1 MNVAQITKLVL
12 VISIIFAVLMVA
24 FVTVKGK
31 KQDAAEKKKGKK
43 IVTCILLAVIIAANG
58 AIYAFNNI
66 INQHFSSVKVDDM
79 AVDDATTAS
88 KDITTRIEEEG
99 IVLLENKDNTLPL
112 NVEKNAKVNV
122 FGQSSTAIV
131 YGGAGSG
138 ASDETDNVTLQEG
151 LKQAGFDVNEDL
163 TKFYEDHKTKKKGQ
177 NVFNLKGGD
186 YNINEPAISEYSDK
200 LISDAKK
207 FSDTAVVV
215 FSRNGG
221 EGGDLPMDMAS
232 YTGGDAGKHYLE
244 LQSCEQEMLSMVE
257 KNFKHVI
264 VLVNSSNAMELG
276 FLEDKNVDAALWIG
290 GPGSTGC
297 VAVGEVLCGAVNP
310 SGRLVDTY
318 AYDLTTAP
326 AYYNAGNFTY
336 TSNGEDTSEHYVE
349 YAEGIYVGYRYYE
362 TRYVDNETGKC
373 DEDAYN
379 KVVQYPFGY
388 GLSYTTFEQKVT
400 HHEVKDGKINIEI
413 EVKNTGKVAGK
424 DVAQVYVTAPYENGG
439 VEKSFVELEGFAKTG
454 MLEPGKT
461 EKVTVSFDVEDMA
474 AYDYI
479 NQGCYVLE
487 KGTYEIKLMN
497 NAHDV
502 LDSFTYDVEDT
513 IVYNEDNARS
523 SDKTAAVNTFDFAAG
538 DVTYVSRSDWE
549 GTLPTE
555 RVEKKEAT
563 AEILDQLN
571 LDNIN
576 KLYVN
581 PSNEGDKITTGA
593 DNGLT
598 LSDMAGVPYD
608 DEKWDKL
615 LDELS
620 VDEMAKLMGYGGFS
634 TVEIASIDKV
644 ATIDIDGPAGLNALT
659 SDISGVQFPSEAVIG
674 STYNVELVDEMG
686 QTYAQEANAH
696 GVVGL
701 YAPGVNIHRTPFSG
715 RNFEYYSEDPV
726 LNGKL
731 GAAMTRGCNSMGVYC
746 YPKHFALN
754 DQETNRSG
762 VCVWSNEQA
771 MREIYLKAFEIVV
784 KEGNNH
790 GLMSSYNRIG
800 TVWSGGCKELLTN
813 VLRGEWGFEGAVATD
828 YANAKLL
835 NADQALMAGGDLM
848 LSTTGATLSDKVT
861 GSIEGQQKLRQASK
875 NVLYMVV
882 NSRAYTNPV
891 EMGFPYWILAQV
903 ALNIVLMLLV
913 VLRIFKKKKKKI
925 KIKIKIKE

>member
-1 MNVAQITKLVL
+1 MNVAQITKMVL

-79 AVDDATTAS
+79 AVDDTTAAS
-88 KDITTRIEEEG
+88 KEITTRIEEEG

-163 TKFYEDHKTKKKGQ
+163 TKFYEEHKTKKKGQ

-186 YNINEPAISEYSDK
+186 YNINEPATSEYSDK

-207 FSDTAVVV
+207 FSDTAIVV

-257 KNFKHVI
+257 KNFEHVI

-297 VAVGEVLCGAVNP
+297 VAVGEVLSGAINP

-326 AYYNAGNFTY
+326 AYYNAGDFTY

-362 TRYVDNETGKC
+362 TRYVDNATGKC
-373 DEDAYN
+373 DEDAYG

-388 GLSYTTFEQKVT
+388 GLSYTSFEQKIT

-424 DVAQVYVTAPYENGG
+424 DVAQVYVTAPYTNGG
-439 VEKSFVELEGFAKTG
+439 IEKSFVELEGFAKTG
-454 MLEPGKT
+454 MLEPGKS

-474 AYDYI
+474 AYDYVE
-479 NQGCYVLE
+479 QGCYVLE

-513 IVYNEDNARS
+513 IVYNENNARS
-523 SDKTAAVNTFDFAAG
+523 SDKTAAVNTFDFVAG
-538 DVTYVSRSDWE
+538 DVNYVSRSDWE

-800 TVWSGGCKELLTN
+800 TVWSGGCEALLTD

-913 VLRIFKKKKKKI
+913 VLRIFKKTKTK
-925 KIKIKIKE
+925 

>member
-1 MNVAQITKLVL
+1 MNVAQITKMMLI
-12 VISIIFAVLMVA
+12 ISIVFAVIMVV
-24 FVTVKGK
+24 FMIVKGK
-31 KQDAAEKKKGKK
+31 KQNAAEKRRGKK
-43 IVTCILLAVIIAANG
+43 VVTCILLAVIIAANG

-79 AVDDATTAS
+79 AVDDATAAS

-138 ASDETDNVTLQEG
+138 ASNETDNVTLQEG

-186 YNINEPAISEYSDK
+186 YNINEPATSEYSDK

-207 FSDTAVVV
+207 FSDTALVV

-257 KNFKHVI
+257 KNFEHVI

-326 AYYNAGNFTY
+326 AYYNAGDFTY
-336 TSNGEDTSEHYVE
+336 TSNGEDTNEHYVE

-439 VEKSFVELEGFAKTG
+439 VEKTFVELEGFAKTG

-513 IVYNEDNARS
+513 IVYDENHARS
-523 SDKTAAVNTFDFAAG
+523 TDQTAAVNTFDFAAG

-549 GTLPTE
+549 GTLPTA

-563 AEILDQLN
+563 VEILDQLN
-571 LDNIN
+571 LDHIS

-598 LSDMAGVPYD
+598 LSDMVGVPYD

-696 GVVGL
+696 GVVGI
-701 YAPGVNIHRTPFSG
+701 YAPGLNIHRTPFSG

-913 VLRIFKKKKKKI
+913 VLRIFKKKK
-925 KIKIKIKE
+925 IKE

>member
-1 MNVAQITKLVL
+1 MNVAQITKMVL

-257 KNFKHVI
+257 KNFEHVI

-297 VAVGEVLCGAVNP
+297 VAVGEVLSGAINP

-326 AYYNAGNFTY
+326 AYYNAGDFTY
-336 TSNGEDTSEHYVE
+336 TSNGEDTSEHYVD
-349 YAEGIYVGYRYYE
+349 YADGIYVGYRYYE
-362 TRYVDNETGKC
+362 TRYVDNATGKC
-373 DEDAYN
+373 DEDAYG

-388 GLSYTTFEQKVT
+388 GLSYTSFEQKIT

-424 DVAQVYVTAPYENGG
+424 DVAQVYVTAPYTNGG
-439 VEKSFVELEGFAKTG
+439 IEKSFVELEGFAKTG
-454 MLEPGKT
+454 MLEPGKS

-474 AYDYI
+474 AYDYVE
-479 NQGCYVLE
+479 QGCYVLE

-513 IVYNEDNARS
+513 IVYDENHARS
-523 SDKTAAVNTFDFAAG
+523 TDQTAAVNTFDFAAG
-538 DVTYVSRSDWE
+538 DMTYVSRSDWE
-549 GTLPTE
+549 GTLPTA

-571 LDNIN
+571 LDQII

-598 LSDMAGVPYD
+598 LSDMTGVPYD

-913 VLRIFKKKKKKI
+913 VLRIFKKKK
-925 KIKIKIKE
+925 IKIKIKE

>member
-1 MNVAQITKLVL
+1 MNVAQITKMVL

-232 YTGGDAGKHYLE
+232 YTGGDEGKHYLE

-257 KNFKHVI
+257 KNFEHVI

-297 VAVGEVLCGAVNP
+297 VAVGEVLSGAINP

-326 AYYNAGNFTY
+326 AYYNAGDFTY

-362 TRYVDNETGKC
+362 TRYVDNATGKC
-373 DEDAYN
+373 DEDAYG

-388 GLSYTTFEQKVT
+388 GLSYTSFEQKIT

-424 DVAQVYVTAPYENGG
+424 DVAQVYVTAPYTNGG
-439 VEKSFVELEGFAKTG
+439 IEKSFVELEGFAKTG
-454 MLEPGKT
+454 MLESGKS

-474 AYDYI
+474 AYDYVE
-479 NQGCYVLE
+479 QGCYVLE

-523 SDKTAAVNTFDFAAG
+523 SDKTAAVNTFDFVAG
-538 DVTYVSRSDWE
+538 DVNYVSRSDWE

-644 ATIDIDGPAGLNALT
+644 STIDIDGPAGLNALT

-701 YAPGVNIHRTPFSG
+701 YAPGLNIHRTPFSG

-861 GSIEGQQKLRQASK
+861 ESIEGQQKLRQASK

-913 VLRIFKKKKKKI
+913 VLRIFKKKK
-925 KIKIKIKE
+925 IKIKIKE

>member
-1 MNVAQITKLVL
+1 MSVAEITKMFLILSIVFAALMIVCLV
-12 VISIIFAVLMVA
+12 
-24 FVTVKGK
+24 VKSK
-31 KQDAAEKKKGKK
+31 KQKNAAERKKGR
-43 IVTCILLAVIIAANG
+43 IAVTCILLAVVIAANG

-88 KDITTRIEEEG
+88 RDITTKIEEEG
-99 IVLLENKDNTLPL
+99 VVLLENKDDTLPL
-112 NVEKNAKVNV
+112 NTEKNAKVNV
-122 FGQSSTAIV
+122 FGQSSVSLV

-138 ASDETDNVTLQEG
+138 ASDETDNVSLQDG
-151 LKQAGFDVNEDL
+151 LSQAGFEVNEDL
-163 TKFYEDHKTKKKGQ
+163 TNFYEDHKTKKKGQ

-186 YNINEPAISEYSDK
+186 YNINEPATSEYSDK
-200 LISDAKK
+200 LLSDAKA
-207 FSDTAVVV
+207 FSDTAIVV

-244 LQSCEQEMLSMVE
+244 LQTCEQEMLAMVE
-257 KNFKHVI
+257 ENFDHVI
-264 VLVNSSNAMELG
+264 VLINSSNAMELG
-276 FLEDKNVDAALWIG
+276 FLEDEKVDAALWIG

-297 VAVGEVLCGAVNP
+297 VAVGEVLSGAINP

-326 AYYNAGNFTY
+326 AYYNAGNFIY
-336 TSNGEDTSEHYVE
+336 TSNGEDTKEHYVE

-362 TRYVDNETGKC
+362 TRYVDNATGKC
-373 DEDAYN
+373 DEDAYSQ
-379 KVVQYPFGY
+379 VVQYPFGY
-388 GLSYTTFEQKVT
+388 GLSYTTFEQKIT
-400 HHEVKDGKINIEI
+400 GHEVKDGKINVEI

-424 DVAQVYVTAPYENGG
+424 DVAQVYVTAPYTNGG
-439 VEKSFVELEGFAKTG
+439 IEKSFVELEGFAKTG
-454 MLEPGKT
+454 VIEPGKS
-461 EKVTVSFDVEDMA
+461 EKVNVSFDVEDMA
-474 AYDYI
+474 AYDYTDK
-479 NQGCYVLE
+479 GCYVLD
-487 KGTYEIKLMN
+487 KGSYEIKLMN

-502 LDSFTYDVEDT
+502 IESFTYDVDDA
-513 IVYNEDNARS
+513 IVYDEDNARS
-523 SDKTAAVNTFDFAAG
+523 TDQTAAVNTFDFAAG

-555 RVEKKEAT
+555 RIETKEASSD
-563 AEILDQLN
+563 ILDQLN

-576 KLYVN
+576 SLYVN
-581 PSNEGDKITTGA
+581 PSNDGEKITTGA

-598 LSDMAGVPYD
+598 LSDMVGLSYD
-608 DEKWDKL
+608 DEKWEQL

-620 VDEMAKLMGYGGFS
+620 VDDMAKLMGYGGFS
-634 TVEIASIDKV
+634 TVEIASIGKV

-674 STYNVELVDEMG
+674 STYNVDLVDEMG
-686 QTYAQEANAH
+686 QTYAQEANAN

-701 YAPGVNIHRTPFSG
+701 YAPGLNIHRTPFSG

-771 MREIYLKAFEIVV
+771 IREIYLKAFEIVV

-800 TVWSGGCKELLTN
+800 TVWSGGCEQLLTT
-813 VLRGEWGFEGAVATD
+813 VLREEWGFEGAVATD

-848 LSTTGATLSDKVT
+848 LSTTGATLSDTVT
-861 GSIEGQQKLRQASK
+861 SSTEGQQKLRQAAK

-882 NSRAYTNPV
+882 NSRAYTDPV

-913 VLRIFKKKKKKI
+913 VLRIFKKKR
-925 KIKIKIKE
+925 

>member
-1 MNVAQITKLVL
+1 MNVAQITKMVL

-79 AVDDATTAS
+79 AVDDATAAS
-88 KDITTRIEEEG
+88 KEITTRIEEEG

-200 LISDAKK
+200 LISEAKK

-257 KNFKHVI
+257 KNFEHVI
-264 VLVNSSNAMELG
+264 VLINSSNAMELG
-276 FLEDKNVDAALWIG
+276 FLEDKNVDAALWVG

-297 VAVGEVLCGAVNP
+297 VAVGEVLSGAINP

-336 TSNGEDTSEHYVE
+336 TSNGEDTSGHYVE

-388 GLSYTTFEQKVT
+388 GLSYTSFEQKIT

-424 DVAQVYVTAPYENGG
+424 DVAQVYVTAPYVNGG
-439 VEKSFVELEGFAKTG
+439 IEKSFVELEGFAKTG
-454 MLEPGKT
+454 MLEPGKS

-474 AYDYI
+474 AYDYVE
-479 NQGCYVLE
+479 QGCYVLE

-523 SDKTAAVNTFDFAAG
+523 SDKTAAVNTFDFVAG
-538 DVTYVSRSDWE
+538 DVNYVSRSDWE

-800 TVWSGGCKELLTN
+800 TVWSGGCEALLTD

-848 LSTTGATLSDKVT
+848 LSTTGATLSDIVT
-861 GSIEGQQKLRQASK
+861 GSTEGQQKLRQASK

-882 NSRAYTNPV
+882 NSRAYTDPV

-913 VLRIFKKKKKKI
+913 VRRIFKKKKI
-925 KIKIKIKE
+925 KIKIKE

>member
-1 MNVAQITKLVL
+1 MNVAQITKMVL

-232 YTGGDAGKHYLE
+232 YTGGDEGKHYLE

-257 KNFKHVI
+257 KNFEHVI

-297 VAVGEVLCGAVNP
+297 VAVGEVLSGAINP

-326 AYYNAGNFTY
+326 AYYNAGDFTY

-362 TRYVDNETGKC
+362 TRYVDNATGKC
-373 DEDAYN
+373 DEDAYG

-388 GLSYTTFEQKVT
+388 GLSYTSFEQKIT

-424 DVAQVYVTAPYENGG
+424 DVAQVYVTAPYTNGG
-439 VEKSFVELEGFAKTG
+439 IEKSFVELEGFAKTG
-454 MLEPGKT
+454 MLEPGKS

-474 AYDYI
+474 AYDYAE
-479 NQGCYVLE
+479 QGCYVLE

-659 SDISGVQFPSEAVIG
+659 SDISGVQFPSETVIG

-861 GSIEGQQKLRQASK
+861 ESIEGQQKLRQASK

-913 VLRIFKKKKKKI
+913 VRRIFKKKNWQNRQTSL
-925 KIKIKIKE
+925 

>member
-1 MNVAQITKLVL
+1 MNVAQITKMVL

-362 TRYVDNETGKC
+362 MRYVDNETGKC

>member
-1 MNVAQITKLVL
+1 MNVAQITKLML
-12 VISIIFAVLMVA
+12 IISIVFAVIMVV
-24 FVTVKGK
+24 FMIVKGK
-31 KQDAAEKKKGKK
+31 KQNAAEKRRGKK
-43 IVTCILLAVIIAANG
+43 VVTCILLAIIIAANG
-58 AIYAFNNI
+58 AIYALNNI
-66 INQHFSSVKVDDM
+66 INQHFSSVKVDDV

-99 IVLLENKDNTLPL
+99 IVLLENKDNALPL
-112 NVEKNAKVNV
+112 NTEKNAKVNV

-151 LKQAGFDVNEDL
+151 LKQAGFEVNDDL
-163 TKFYEDHKTKKKGQ
+163 TQFYEDHKTKKKGQ

-186 YNINEPAISEYSDK
+186 YNINEPATSEYSDK

-207 FSDTAVVV
+207 FSDTAIVV

-257 KNFKHVI
+257 KNFEHVI

-297 VAVGEVLCGAVNP
+297 VAVGEVLSGAINP

-326 AYYNAGNFTY
+326 AYYNAGDFTY

-362 TRYVDNETGKC
+362 TRYVDNATGKC
-373 DEDAYN
+373 DEDAYG

-388 GLSYTTFEQKVT
+388 GLSYTSFEQKIT

-424 DVAQVYVTAPYENGG
+424 DVAQVYVTAPYTNGG
-439 VEKSFVELEGFAKTG
+439 IEKSFVELEGFAKTG
-454 MLEPGKT
+454 MIEPGKS

-474 AYDYI
+474 AYDYVD
-479 NQGCYVLE
+479 QGCYVLE

-538 DVTYVSRSDWE
+538 DVNYVSRSDWE

-674 STYNVELVDEMG
+674 STYNVDLVDEMG

-701 YAPGVNIHRTPFSG
+701 YAPGLNIHRTPFSG

-771 MREIYLKAFEIVV
+771 MREIYLKAFEIVA

-800 TVWSGGCKELLTN
+800 TVWSGGCEALLTN

-848 LSTTGATLSDKVT
+848 LSTTGATLSERVT
-861 GSIEGQQKLRQASK
+861 GSVEGQQKLRQAAK
-875 NVLYMVV
+875 DVLYMVV
-882 NSRAYTNPV
+882 NSRAYTDPV

-913 VLRIFKKKKKKI
+913 VLRVFKQKKI
-925 KIKIKIKE
+925 K

>member
-1 MNVAQITKLVL
+1 MNVAQITKLML
-12 VISIIFAVLMVA
+12 IISIVFAVIMVV
-24 FVTVKGK
+24 FMIVKGK
-31 KQDAAEKKKGKK
+31 KQNAAEKRRGKK
-43 IVTCILLAVIIAANG
+43 VVTCILLAIIIAANG
-58 AIYAFNNI
+58 AIYALNNI
-66 INQHFSSVKVDDM
+66 INQHFSSVKVNDV

-99 IVLLENKDNTLPL
+99 IVLLENKDNALPL
-112 NVEKNAKVNV
+112 NTEKNAKVNV

-138 ASDETDNVTLQEG
+138 ASDETNNVTLQEG
-151 LKQAGFDVNEDL
+151 LKQAGFEVNDDL

-186 YNINEPAISEYSDK
+186 YNINEPATSEYSDK

-207 FSDTAVVV
+207 FSDTAIVV

-257 KNFKHVI
+257 KNFEHVI

-297 VAVGEVLCGAVNP
+297 VAVGEVLSGAINP

-326 AYYNAGNFTY
+326 AYYNAGDFTY

-362 TRYVDNETGKC
+362 TRYVDNATGKC
-373 DEDAYN
+373 DEDAYG

-388 GLSYTTFEQKVT
+388 GLSYTSFEQKIT

-424 DVAQVYVTAPYENGG
+424 DVAQVYVTAPYTNGG
-439 VEKSFVELEGFAKTG
+439 IEKSFVELEGFAKTG
-454 MLEPGKT
+454 MIEPGKS

-474 AYDYI
+474 AYDYVD
-479 NQGCYVLE
+479 QGCYVLE

-538 DVTYVSRSDWE
+538 DVNYVSRNDWE

-571 LDNIN
+571 LENIN

-620 VDEMAKLMGYGGFS
+620 VDEMAKLMSYGGFS

-674 STYNVELVDEMG
+674 STYNVDLVDEMG

-701 YAPGVNIHRTPFSG
+701 YAPGLNIHRTPFSG

-771 MREIYLKAFEIVV
+771 MREIYLKAFEIVA

-800 TVWSGGCKELLTN
+800 TVWSGGCEALLTD

-848 LSTTGATLSDKVT
+848 LSTTGVALSERVT
-861 GSIEGQQKLRQASK
+861 GSVEGQQKLRQAAK
-875 NVLYMVV
+875 DVLYMVV
-882 NSRAYTNPV
+882 NSRAYTDPV

-913 VLRIFKKKKKKI
+913 VLRVFKQKKI
-925 KIKIKIKE
+925 K

>member
-1 MNVAQITKLVL
+1 MNVAQITKLML
-12 VISIIFAVLMVA
+12 IISIVFAVIMVV
-24 FVTVKGK
+24 FMIVKGK
-31 KQDAAEKKKGKK
+31 KQNAAEKRRGKK
-43 IVTCILLAVIIAANG
+43 VVTCILLAIIIAANG
-58 AIYAFNNI
+58 AIYALNNI
-66 INQHFSSVKVDDM
+66 INQHFSSVKVNDV

-99 IVLLENKDNTLPL
+99 IVLLENKDNALPL
-112 NVEKNAKVNV
+112 NTEKNAKVNV

-138 ASDETDNVTLQEG
+138 ASDETNNVTLQEG
-151 LKQAGFDVNEDL
+151 LKQAGFEVNDDL

-186 YNINEPAISEYSDK
+186 YNINEPATSEYSDK

-207 FSDTAVVV
+207 FSDTAIVV

-257 KNFKHVI
+257 KNFEHVI

-297 VAVGEVLCGAVNP
+297 VAVGEVLSGAINP

-326 AYYNAGNFTY
+326 AYYNAGDFTY

-362 TRYVDNETGKC
+362 TRYVDNATGKC
-373 DEDAYN
+373 DEDAYG

-388 GLSYTTFEQKVT
+388 GLSYTSFEQKIT

-424 DVAQVYVTAPYENGG
+424 DVAQVYVTAPYTNGG
-439 VEKSFVELEGFAKTG
+439 IEKSFVELEGFAKTG
-454 MLEPGKT
+454 MIEPGKS

-474 AYDYI
+474 AYDYVD
-479 NQGCYVLE
+479 QGCYVLE

-538 DVTYVSRSDWE
+538 DVNYVSRSDWE

-571 LDNIN
+571 LENIN

-620 VDEMAKLMGYGGFS
+620 VDEMAKLMSYGGFS

-674 STYNVELVDEMG
+674 STYNVDLVDEMG

-701 YAPGVNIHRTPFSG
+701 YAPGLNIHRTPFSG

-771 MREIYLKAFEIVV
+771 MREIYLKAFEIVA

-800 TVWSGGCKELLTN
+800 TVWSGGCEALLTD

-848 LSTTGATLSDKVT
+848 LSTTGVALSERVT
-861 GSIEGQQKLRQASK
+861 GSVEGQQKLRQAAK
-875 NVLYMVV
+875 DVLYMVV
-882 NSRAYTNPV
+882 NSRAYTDPV

-913 VLRIFKKKKKKI
+913 VLRVFKQKKI
-925 KIKIKIKE
+925 K

>member
-1 MNVAQITKLVL
+1 MNVAQITKMVL

-257 KNFKHVI
+257 KNFEHVI

-297 VAVGEVLCGAVNP
+297 VAVGEVLSGAINP

-326 AYYNAGNFTY
+326 AYYNAGDFTY

-362 TRYVDNETGKC
+362 TRYVDNATGKC
-373 DEDAYN
+373 DEDAYG

-388 GLSYTTFEQKVT
+388 GLSYTSFEQKIT

-424 DVAQVYVTAPYENGG
+424 DVAQVYVTAPYTNGG
-439 VEKSFVELEGFAKTG
+439 IEKSFVELEGFAKTG
-454 MLEPGKT
+454 MLEPGKS

-474 AYDYI
+474 AYDYVE
-479 NQGCYVLE
+479 QGCYVLE

-513 IVYNEDNARS
+513 IVYDENHARS
-523 SDKTAAVNTFDFAAG
+523 TDQTAAVNTFDFAAG
-538 DVTYVSRSDWE
+538 DMTYVSRSDWE
-549 GTLPTE
+549 GTLPTA

-571 LDNIN
+571 LDQII

-598 LSDMAGVPYD
+598 LSDMTGVPYD

-913 VLRIFKKKKKKI
+913 VLRIFKKKK
-925 KIKIKIKE
+925 IKIKIKE

>member
-1 MNVAQITKLVL
+1 MNVAQITKLML
-12 VISIIFAVLMVA
+12 IISIVFAVIMVV
-24 FVTVKGK
+24 FMIVKGK
-31 KQDAAEKKKGKK
+31 KQNAAEKRRGKK
-43 IVTCILLAVIIAANG
+43 VVTCILLAIIIAANG
-58 AIYAFNNI
+58 AIYALNNI
-66 INQHFSSVKVDDM
+66 INQHFSSVKVDDV

-99 IVLLENKDNTLPL
+99 IVLLENKDNALPL
-112 NVEKNAKVNV
+112 NTEKNAKVNV

-138 ASDETDNVTLQEG
+138 ASDETNNVTLQEG
-151 LKQAGFDVNEDL
+151 LKQAGFEVNDDL

-186 YNINEPAISEYSDK
+186 YNINEPATSEYSDK

-207 FSDTAVVV
+207 FSDTAIVV

-257 KNFKHVI
+257 KNFEHVI

-297 VAVGEVLCGAVNP
+297 VAVGEVLSGAINP

-326 AYYNAGNFTY
+326 AYYNAGDFTY

-373 DEDAYN
+373 DEDAYG

-388 GLSYTTFEQKVT
+388 GLSYTSFEQKIT

-424 DVAQVYVTAPYENGG
+424 DVAQVYVTAPYTKGG
-439 VEKSFVELEGFAKTG
+439 IEKSFVELEGFAKTG
-454 MLEPGKT
+454 MIEPGKS

-474 AYDYI
+474 AYDYVD
-479 NQGCYVLE
+479 QGCYVLE

-538 DVTYVSRSDWE
+538 DVNYVSRSDWE

-571 LDNIN
+571 LENIN

-620 VDEMAKLMGYGGFS
+620 VDEMAKLMSYGGFS

-674 STYNVELVDEMG
+674 STYNADLVDEMG

-701 YAPGVNIHRTPFSG
+701 YAPGLNIHRTPFSG

-771 MREIYLKAFEIVV
+771 MREIYLKAFEIVA

-800 TVWSGGCKELLTN
+800 TVWSGGCEALLTD

-848 LSTTGATLSDKVT
+848 LSTTGVALSERVT
-861 GSIEGQQKLRQASK
+861 GSVEGQQKLRQAAK
-875 NVLYMVV
+875 DVLYMVV
-882 NSRAYTNPV
+882 NSRAYTDPV

-913 VLRIFKKKKKKI
+913 VLRIFKKKKI
-925 KIKIKIKE
+925 K

>member
-1 MNVAQITKLVL
+1 MSVAEIT
-12 VISIIFAVLMVA
+12 VLMIVCMI
-24 FVTVKGK
+24 VKSK
-31 KQDAAEKKKGKK
+31 KPKNAAERKKGRTA
-43 IVTCILLAVIIAANG
+43 VTCILLAVIIAANG

-88 KDITTRIEEEG
+88 RDITTKIEEEG
-99 IVLLENKDNTLPL
+99 IVLLENKEETLPL
-112 NVEKNAKVNV
+112 NTEKNAKVNV
-122 FGQSSTAIV
+122 FGQSSVALV

-138 ASDETDNVTLQEG
+138 ASDETDNVSLQDG
-151 LKQAGFDVNEDL
+151 LSQAGFEVNEDL
-163 TKFYEDHKTKKKGQ
+163 TQFYEDHKTKKKGQ

-186 YNINEPAISEYSDK
+186 YNINEPATSEYSDK

-207 FSDTAVVV
+207 FSDTAIVV

-221 EGGDLPMDMAS
+221 EGGDLPMDMTS
-232 YTGGDAGKHYLE
+232 YTGGDAGKHYLK
-244 LQSCEQEMLSMVE
+244 LQTCEEEMLAMVE
-257 KNFKHVI
+257 ENFDHVI
-264 VLVNSSNAMELG
+264 VLINSSNAMELG
-276 FLEDKNVDAALWIG
+276 FLEDEKVDAALWIG

-297 VAVGEVLCGAVNP
+297 VAVGEVLSGAINP

-326 AYYNAGNFTY
+326 AYYNAGDFTY
-336 TSNGEDTSEHYVE
+336 TSNGEDTKEHYVE

-373 DEDAYN
+373 NEDAYSQT
-379 KVVQYPFGY
+379 VQYPFGY
-388 GLSYTTFEQKVT
+388 GLSYTTFEQKIT
-400 HHEVKDGKINIEI
+400 NHEVKDGKINVEI

-424 DVAQVYVTAPYENGG
+424 DVAQVYVTAPYTNGG
-439 VEKSFVELEGFAKTG
+439 IEKSFVELEGFAKSG
-454 MLEPGKT
+454 IIEPGKS
-461 EKVTVSFDVEDMA
+461 EKVNVSFDVEDMA
-474 AYDYI
+474 AYDYTDK
-479 NQGCYVLE
+479 GCYVLD
-487 KGTYEIKLMN
+487 KGSYEIKLMN

-502 LDSFTYDVEDT
+502 IDSFTYNVDDT
-513 IVYNEDNARS
+513 IVYDENNARS
-523 SDKTAAVNTFDFAAG
+523 TDQTAAVNAFDFAAG

-555 RVEKKEAT
+555 RVETKEASS
-563 AEILDQLN
+563 EILDQLN

-576 KLYVN
+576 SLYVN
-581 PSNEGDKITTGA
+581 PSNDGEKITTGA

-598 LSDMAGVPYD
+598 LCDMVGISYN
-608 DEKWDKL
+608 DEKWDDL

-620 VDEMAKLMGYGGFS
+620 VEDMAKLMGYGGFS

-674 STYNVELVDEMG
+674 STYNVDLVDEMG
-686 QTYAQEANAH
+686 QTYAQEANAN

-701 YAPGVNIHRTPFSG
+701 YAPGLNIHRTPFSG

-771 MREIYLKAFEIVV
+771 IREIYLKAFEIVV

-800 TVWSGGCKELLTN
+800 TVWSGGCEQLLTT

-848 LSTTGATLSDKVT
+848 LSTTGASLSDTVT
-861 GSIEGQQKLRQASK
+861 SSTEGQQKLRQAAK

-882 NSRAYTNPV
+882 NSRAYTDPV
-891 EMGFPYWILAQV
+891 EMGFPYWILVQV

-913 VLRIFKKKKKKI
+913 VLRVFKKKRC
-925 KIKIKIKE
+925 

>member
-1 MNVAQITKLVL
+1 MNVAQITKMMLI
-12 VISIIFAVLMVA
+12 ISIVFAVIMVV
-24 FVTVKGK
+24 FMIVKGK
-31 KQDAAEKKKGKK
+31 KQNAAEKRRGKK
-43 IVTCILLAVIIAANG
+43 VVTCILLAIIIAANG
-58 AIYAFNNI
+58 AIYALNNI
-66 INQHFSSVKVDDM
+66 INQHFSSVKVDDV

-99 IVLLENKDNTLPL
+99 IVLLENKDNALPL
-112 NVEKNAKVNV
+112 NTEKNAKVNV

-138 ASDETDNVTLQEG
+138 ASDETNNVTLQEG
-151 LKQAGFDVNEDL
+151 LKQAGFEVNDDL
-163 TKFYEDHKTKKKGQ
+163 TQFYEDHKTKKKGQ

-186 YNINEPAISEYSDK
+186 YNINEPATSEYSDK

-207 FSDTAVVV
+207 FSDTAIVV

-257 KNFKHVI
+257 KNFEHVI

-326 AYYNAGNFTY
+326 AYYNAGDFTY
-336 TSNGEDTSEHYVE
+336 TSNGEDTNEHYVE

-373 DEDAYN
+373 DEDAYS

-513 IVYNEDNARS
+513 IVYDENHARS
-523 SDKTAAVNTFDFAAG
+523 TDQTAAVNTFDFAAG

-549 GTLPTE
+549 GTLPTA

-571 LDNIN
+571 LDHIS

-598 LSDMAGVPYD
+598 LSDMVGVPYD

-696 GVVGL
+696 GVVGI
-701 YAPGVNIHRTPFSG
+701 YAPGLNIHRTPFSG

-861 GSIEGQQKLRQASK
+861 GSTEGQQKLRQASK

-913 VLRIFKKKKKKI
+913 VLRIFKKKK
-925 KIKIKIKE
+925 IKE

>member
-1 MNVAQITKLVL
+1 MNVAQITKMML

-24 FVTVKGK
+24 FVIAKGK

-43 IVTCILLAVIIAANG
+43 IVTCIILAVIIAANG

-186 YNINEPAISEYSDK
+186 YNINEPATSEYSDK

-207 FSDTAVVV
+207 FSDTAIVV

-257 KNFKHVI
+257 KNFEHVI

-373 DEDAYN
+373 DEDAYS

-474 AYDYI
+474 AYDYVD
-479 NQGCYVLE
+479 QGCYVLE

-538 DVTYVSRSDWE
+538 DVNYVSRSDWE

-571 LDNIN
+571 LENIN

-598 LSDMAGVPYD
+598 LSDMVGVPYD

-696 GVVGL
+696 GVVGI
-701 YAPGVNIHRTPFSG
+701 YAPGLNIHRTPFSG

-913 VLRIFKKKKKKI
+913 VLRIFKKKK
-925 KIKIKIKE
+925 IKE

>member
-1 MNVAQITKLVL
+1 M
-12 VISIIFAVLMVA
+12 
-24 FVTVKGK
+24 
-31 KQDAAEKKKGKK
+31 
-43 IVTCILLAVIIAANG
+43 
-58 AIYAFNNI
+58 
-66 INQHFSSVKVDDM
+66 
-79 AVDDATTAS
+79 
-88 KDITTRIEEEG
+88 
-99 IVLLENKDNTLPL
+99 
-112 NVEKNAKVNV
+112 
-122 FGQSSTAIV
+122 
-131 YGGAGSG
+131 
-138 ASDETDNVTLQEG
+138 
-151 LKQAGFDVNEDL
+151 
-163 TKFYEDHKTKKKGQ
+163 
-177 NVFNLKGGD
+177 
-186 YNINEPAISEYSDK
+186 
-200 LISDAKK
+200 
-207 FSDTAVVV
+207 
-215 FSRNGG
+215 
-221 EGGDLPMDMAS
+221 
-232 YTGGDAGKHYLE
+232 
-244 LQSCEQEMLSMVE
+244 
-257 KNFKHVI
+257 
-264 VLVNSSNAMELG
+264 
-276 FLEDKNVDAALWIG
+276 
-290 GPGSTGC
+290 
-297 VAVGEVLCGAVNP
+297 
-310 SGRLVDTY
+310 DTY

-326 AYYNAGNFTY
+326 AYYNAGDFTY

-362 TRYVDNETGKC
+362 TRYVDNATGKC
-373 DEDAYN
+373 DEDAYG

-388 GLSYTTFEQKVT
+388 GLSYTSFEQKIT

-424 DVAQVYVTAPYENGG
+424 DVAQVYVTAPYTNGG
-439 VEKSFVELEGFAKTG
+439 IEKSFVELEGFAKTG
-454 MLEPGKT
+454 MLEPGKS

-474 AYDYI
+474 AYDYVE
-479 NQGCYVLE
+479 QGCYVLE

-523 SDKTAAVNTFDFAAG
+523 SDKTAAVNTFDFVAG
-538 DVTYVSRSDWE
+538 DVNYVSRSDWE

-790 GLMSSYNRIG
+790 GLMNSYNRIG

-913 VLRIFKKKKKKI
+913 VLRIFKKKK
-925 KIKIKIKE
+925 IKIKIKE

>member
-1 MNVAQITKLVL
+1 MNVAQITKMVL

-122 FGQSSTAIV
+122 FGQSSAAIV

-163 TKFYEDHKTKKKGQ
+163 TKFYEEHKKKKKGQ

-186 YNINEPAISEYSDK
+186 YNINEPATSEYSDK

-207 FSDTAVVV
+207 FSDTAIVV

-257 KNFKHVI
+257 KNFEHVI

-424 DVAQVYVTAPYENGG
+424 DIAQVYVTAPYTNGG
-439 VEKSFVELEGFAKTG
+439 IEKSFVELEGFAKTG
-454 MLEPGKT
+454 MLEPGKS

-474 AYDYI
+474 AYDYVE
-479 NQGCYVLE
+479 QGCYVLE

-523 SDKTAAVNTFDFAAG
+523 SDKTVAVNTFDFAAG

-800 TVWSGGCKELLTN
+800 TVWSGGCEALLTD

-848 LSTTGATLSDKVT
+848 LSTTGATLSDIVT
-861 GSIEGQQKLRQASK
+861 GSTEGQQKLRQASK

-882 NSRAYTNPV
+882 NSRAYTDPV

-913 VLRIFKKKKKKI
+913 VRRIFKKKNWQNRQTSL
-925 KIKIKIKE
+925 

>member
-1 MNVAQITKLVL
+1 MNVAQITKMVL

-79 AVDDATTAS
+79 AVDDTTAAS
-88 KDITTRIEEEG
+88 KEITTRIEEEG

-163 TKFYEDHKTKKKGQ
+163 TKFYEEHKTKKKGQ

-186 YNINEPAISEYSDK
+186 YNINEPATSEYSDK

-207 FSDTAVVV
+207 FSDTAIVV

-257 KNFKHVI
+257 KNFEHVI

-413 EVKNTGKVAGK
+413 EVMNTGKVAGK
-424 DVAQVYVTAPYENGG
+424 DVAQVYVTAPYTNGG
-439 VEKSFVELEGFAKTG
+439 IEKSFVELEGFAKTG

-479 NQGCYVLE
+479 SQGCYVLE

-513 IVYNEDNARS
+513 IVYDENHARS
-523 SDKTAAVNTFDFAAG
+523 TDQTAAVNTFDFAAG

-549 GTLPTE
+549 GTLPTA

-571 LDNIN
+571 LDQIS

-598 LSDMAGVPYD
+598 LSDMVGVPYD

-644 ATIDIDGPAGLNALT
+644 STIDIDGPAGLNALT
-659 SDISGVQFPSEAVIG
+659 SDISGVQFPSETVIG

-701 YAPGVNIHRTPFSG
+701 YAPGLNIHRTPFSG

-882 NSRAYTNPV
+882 NSRAYTSPV
-891 EMGFPYWILAQV
+891 EMGFPYWILAQI

-913 VLRIFKKKKKKI
+913 VIRIFKKTKTK
-925 KIKIKIKE
+925 